1 MNIDQAMQA
10 LLVRVLQFVP
20 NLIVALLTF
29 LAGLLLAGPAARGVR
44 RALALRIHEA
54 GLLDLLAK
62 LVRWAVI
69 VTGLVIALEQV
80 SFNVTGF
87 VAGLGIA
94 GLTIG
99 FALQDIAR
107 NFVAG
112 ILLMIRQPFVIGD
125 DVSVAGFAGT
135 VVAVNTRDTV
145 IRTRDGEHVIVPNIR
160 VFENPITNY
169 TRSQHRMRTVKIGL
183 EREQDRA
190 RTMAQLLETIR
201 GVPGVLETPAPTVW
215 ADDLTGAAIT
225 VSVRFWVDS
234 KVSEPLHV
242 HSDAVLALEAAAVR
256 AMQDLP

>member
-10 LLVRVLQFVP
+10 LLVRALQFVP
-20 NLIVALLTF
+20 NLVVALLTF

-44 RALALRIHEA
+44 RALALRIREA

-69 VTGLVIALEQV
+69 VTGLVVALEQV

-112 ILLMIRQPFVIGD
+112 ILLMIRQPFAIGD
-125 DVSVAGFAGT
+125 DVSVAGFAGA

-145 IRTRDGEHVIVPNIR
+145 IRTWDGELTIVPNTK

-169 TRSQHRMRTVKIGL
+169 TRSQQRMRTIRVILNRG
-183 EREQDRA
+183 QDTA
-190 RTMAQLLETIR
+190 
-201 GVPGVLETPAPTVW
+201 
-215 ADDLTGAAIT
+215 
-225 VSVRFWVDS
+225 S
-234 KVSEPLHV
+234 
-242 HSDAVLALEAAAVR
+242 
-256 AMQDLP
+256 